1 MNNIEQREIVLV
13 PWRYSDDSEIEPRP
27 TLVISNTTYN
37 EKHLDVMLCFITS
50 QPKQF
55 DYSVEITNND
65 MEKGTL
71 KRDSKIV
78 PSKILIRPKDMIITR
93 FGKIKIEKYNQVI
106 NNLKKLVECPQ
117 TSIMAPATKSN

>member
-1 MNNIEQREIVLV
+1 
-13 PWRYSDDSEIEPRP
+13 
-27 TLVISNTTYN
+27 
-37 EKHLDVMLCFITS
+37 MLCFITS